1 MKITVIANFVGD
13 KKTNR
18 FVYLTQTLARR
29 GHEVKL
35 LTSDFVHYTKSFRDE
50 FDLGKDVQVVLLHE
64 TGYKKNVSLKRL
76 RSHARFGKEVKKYLA
91 ANEKPD
97 LIYCALPSL
106 DCGVYAAKYAKEQGV
121 PFVIDVQDL
130 WPEAFEMVMPVPF
143 IGKALFAPMRK
154 KANFAYAAADEI
166 IAVSKTYCKR
176 VQQVNNAVKET
187 HSVFLGSR
195 LSGFDEN
202 VAKNRVERT
211 DNEVWFAYCGTLGSS
226 YDLKCALDALAIL
239 GVRGYENLRF
249 KVMGDGPMR
258 KEFEAYADK
267 MGVKAEFFGY
277 MPYEKMC
284 GLLASCDIAL
294 NPIVKGSAGSII
306 NKHGDYA
313 AAGIPVVNTQENGE
327 YRALVEEYG
336 MGFNAENG
344 NAGDMADK
352 IETLLNNKALCQK
365 MGAGARKCAEEKFN
379 RDCSYQ
385 EIVETIEKYGK

>member
-13 KKTNR
+13 KTTNR
-18 FVYLTQTLARR
+18 FVCLAGMLAER
-29 GHEVKL
+29 GHEVEL
-35 LTSDFVHYTKSFRDE
+35 ITSDFVHYTKSFRDE
-50 FDLGKDVQVVLLHE
+50 FDLGKDVKVTLLHE

-76 RSHARFGKEVKKYLA
+76 RSHARFGKEVKKHLA
-91 ANEKPD
+91 LSETPD
-97 LIYCALPSL
+97 LIYCAVPSL
-106 DCGVYAAKYAKEQGV
+106 DCGVNAAKYAKEKGV
-121 PFVIDVQDL
+121 PFIVDVQDL

-154 KANFAYAAADEI
+154 KANFVYAAADEI
-166 IAVSKTYCKR
+166 VAVSDTYCARAKR
-176 VQQVNNAVKET
+176 VNGKVKKT

-202 VAKNRVERT
+202 VKKNRLERK
-211 DNEVWFAYCGTLGSS
+211 DDEIWFAYCGTLGSS
-226 YDLKCALDALAIL
+226 YDLKCAIDALAIL
-239 GVRGYENLRF
+239 GVRGYDNLRF
-249 KVMGDGPMR
+249 KVMGDGPLR
-258 KEFEAYADK
+258 KEFEAHADK

-284 GLLASCDIAL
+284 GMLASCDIAL

-313 AAGIPVVNTQENGE
+313 AAGIPVVNTQENEE

-344 NAGDMADK
+344 NAGDLADK
-352 IETLLNNKALCQK
+352 IETLLKDKALCAK
-365 MGAGARKCAEEKFN
+365 MGAGARKCAEEKFD
-379 RDCSYQ
+379 RDHSYQ
-385 EIVETIEKYGK
+385 EIVELIEKYGK

>member
-18 FVYLTQTLARR
+18 FVCLANMLVSR
-29 GHEVKL
+29 GHEVEL
-35 LTSDFVHYTKSFRDE
+35 VTSNFVHYTKSFRGE
-50 FDLGKDVQVVLLHE
+50 FDLGEGVKVTLLQE

-76 RSHARFGKEVKKYLA
+76 RSHARFGKEVKKRLWA
-91 ANEKPD
+91 SETPD
-97 LIYCALPSL
+97 LIYCAVPSL
-106 DCGVYAAKYAKEQGV
+106 DCAVYAAKYAKEKGV
-121 PFVIDVQDL
+121 PFIVDVQDL

-143 IGKALFAPMRK
+143 VGKALFAPMRK
-154 KANFAYAAADEI
+154 KANFAYANADEI
-166 IAVSKTYCKR
+166 VAVSDTYCQRAKSVNSK
-176 VQQVNNAVKET
+176 VQQT

-195 LSGFDEN
+195 LSEFDDN
-202 VAKNRVERT
+202 AKQNRVERT
-211 DNEVWFAYCGTLGSS
+211 DSEVWIAYCGTLGSS
-226 YDLKCALDALAIL
+226 YDLKNAIDALAIL
-239 GVRGYENLRF
+239 GVRGYENLHF
-249 KVMGDGPMR
+249 KVMGDGPLR
-258 KEFEAYADK
+258 KDFEAHADK

-284 GLLASCDIAL
+284 GLLCACDIAL

-313 AAGIPVVNTQENGE
+313 AAGIPVVNTQESEE

-336 MGFNAENG
+336 MGFNAENE

-352 IETLLNNKALCQK
+352 IEILLGDKALCKK

-379 RDCSYQ
+379 RDYSYQ
-385 EIVETIEKYGK
+385 AIVDLIEKYGK